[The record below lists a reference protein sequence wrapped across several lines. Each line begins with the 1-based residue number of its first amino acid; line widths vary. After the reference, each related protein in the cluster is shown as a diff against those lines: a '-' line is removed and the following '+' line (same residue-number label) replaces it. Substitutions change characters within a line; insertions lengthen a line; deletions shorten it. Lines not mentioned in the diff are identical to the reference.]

1 MGDIVL
7 HYLLFWRPLGYIFVF
22 IGMALE
28 GDAVLFSAA
37 FLTHQGFFDPGDM
50 AFAVFG
56 GVITGDLLWY
66 RLGASLAAGGRFARW
81 LERLT
86 APFDDH
92 LRGRLARTIFISKFA
107 YGLHHPIIMRVGALA
122 LNLRR
127 FLAADL
133 AATFCWVLIIGGL
146 GYISSA
152 SFAFVRHYLRFT
164 EIALFLALAVFLVF
178 WHFVARRS
186 KAKL

>member
-22 IGMALE
+22 IGMVLE

-56 GVITGDLLWY
+56 GVIIGDLLWY
-66 RLGASLAAGGRFARW
+66 RLGASLAVAGRISRW

-92 LRGRLARTIFISKFA
+92 LRNRLVRTIFISKFA
-107 YGLHHPIIMRVGALA
+107 YGLHHPLLMRAGALA
-122 LNLRR
+122 LD
-127 FLAADL
+127 FKSFFAGDL
-133 AATFCWVLIIGGL
+133 AAIFCWVLIVGGL

-152 SFAFVRHYLRFT
+152 SFALVRHYLRFT
-164 EIALFLALAVFLVF
+164 EIALLLGLVAFLAF
-178 WHFVARRS
+178 WHFVAQRS